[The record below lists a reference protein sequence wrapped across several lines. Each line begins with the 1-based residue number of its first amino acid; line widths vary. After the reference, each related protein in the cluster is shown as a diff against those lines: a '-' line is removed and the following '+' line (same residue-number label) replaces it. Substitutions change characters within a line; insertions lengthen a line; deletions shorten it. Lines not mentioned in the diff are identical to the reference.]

1 MPQTEMMVP
10 HVTGI
15 PGPAQ
20 AGSYLELAVSRVLDG
35 KHALVP
41 QRLILVKRLPIAIA
55 LPIVRTQ
62 GGVSHE

>member
-1 MPQTEMMVP
+1 MSQTEMMVP

-20 AGSYLELAVSRVLDG
+20 AGSYPELAVSRVLDG

-41 QRLILVKRLPIAIA
+41 QCLIPVKQLPIAIW
-55 LPIVRTQ
+55 LPIVGTQ
-62 GGVSHE
+62 GEVSYE